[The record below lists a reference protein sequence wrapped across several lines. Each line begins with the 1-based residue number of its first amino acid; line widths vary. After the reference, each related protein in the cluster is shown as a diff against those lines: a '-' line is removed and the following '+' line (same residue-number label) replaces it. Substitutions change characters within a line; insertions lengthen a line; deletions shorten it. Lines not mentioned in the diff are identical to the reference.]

1 MSIIVR
7 FRGGS
12 DLLVVRTNLCT
23 GFVLSRY
30 SPEPEVII
38 TRRGTRM
45 ETTTSLR
52 AFLLSSWVIAT
63 VVLELE

>member
-1 MSIIVR
+1 MSIILG
-7 FRGGS
+7 FKGGS
-12 DLLVVRTNLCT
+12 DLLEVRTNLCT
-23 GFVLSRY
+23 GLVLSRY
-30 SPEPEVII
+30 SPKPEVII